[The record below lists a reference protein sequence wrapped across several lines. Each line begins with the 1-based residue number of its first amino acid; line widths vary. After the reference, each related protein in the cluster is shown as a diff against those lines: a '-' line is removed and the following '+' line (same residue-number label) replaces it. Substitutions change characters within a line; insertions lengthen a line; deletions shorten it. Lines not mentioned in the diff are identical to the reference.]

1 MEPLVD
7 IGDRIKISLKPSDI
21 VNYDFDTSN
30 LSINEQTK
38 LIAIVTKIKK
48 CNQEKFQSI
57 YKYTLKIIDSNVEVK
72 TRLACLSW
80 KPIKRKVASLS
91 LTSSSSSSQ
100 LPVHKYILAPMVGA
114 SELPFRLLC
123 RKYGAQLAYTPMMN
137 SERFAVDS
145 EYRKQ
150 EFQTTPSD
158 RPLVA
163 HFSGNDP
170 QVLFA
175 AAKHIENS
183 ADAIDLNLGC
193 PQRIAHAGHF
203 GSYLLDEED
212 RPLVINIVKTLSS
225 NLKIPVF
232 VKIRLLSTLKD
243 TIKLCFQLAAAGSAL
258 IAIHARHRVNLVGR
272 EGAGARDGAALLD
285 QVKAIKE
292 AFLKNNEYKHV
303 IIISNGN
310 VVTYKDV
317 EDNLKLTRADGVM
330 SAEGLL
336 DDPALFFPTLDSTH
350 NSDLSTTH
358 TNKKHKSSSSSSASG
373 TTTSTSSSSS
383 HITVKPTP
391 IELAIEY
398 LDLVNTYPTALKT
411 VIFHIRRMLK
421 DLLLQYDL
429 LETLVNAVDM
439 GEVRTTVLTVQR
451 YEASG
456 GFLEDQD
463 RLRRAKE
470 AAERRKIQESKRK
483 EYEKR
488 IVRKAKREGKD
499 LSFYLELGA
508 QMPSV
513 QELQAYRTMS
523 KEESFGIWKA
533 KHSQHCYSYH
543 LYQHE
548 GGRRCDRDRTCAF
561 LHIDPTY
568 DHSEKE
574 VFG

>member
-1 MEPLVD
+1 MVPLVD
-7 IGDRIKISLKPSDI
+7 IGDRIKISLRPTDI
-21 VNYDFDTSN
+21 INYDFDTSN
-30 LSINEQTK
+30 LSIDQQTK
-38 LIAIVTKIKK
+38 LIAVVTKIKK
-48 CNQEKFQSI
+48 CNQEKFNSM
-57 YKYTLKIIDSNVEVK
+57 YKYTLKLVESNAIIK
-72 TRLACLSW
+72 TRLACLIW
-80 KPIKRKVASLS
+80 KPIKRKAPLLS
-91 LTSSSSSSQ
+91 PSSSPL

-123 RKYGAQLAYTPMMN
+123 RKYGTQLAYTPMMN
-137 SERFAVDS
+137 SERFAVDA
-145 EYRKQ
+145 EYREQ
-150 EFQTTPSD
+150 EFQTTPLD

-170 QVLFA
+170 QVLLA

-225 NLKIPVF
+225 NLAIPVF

-292 AFLKNNEYKHV
+292 AFLKSDEYKHM

-310 VVTYKDV
+310 VITYSDV
-317 EDNLKLTRADGVM
+317 EENLKLTRADGVM

-358 TNKKHKSSSSSSASG
+358 RNKKLKPSSSSSS
-373 TTTSTSSSSS
+373 TSNSSSHSSSS

-398 LDLVNTYPTALKT
+398 LDLINTHPTALKT

-429 LETLVNAVDM
+429 LETCVNAVDFC
-439 GEVRTTVLTVQR
+439 EVRTTVLTVQR

-470 AAERRKIQESKRK
+470 AAERRKIQEGKRK
-483 EYEKR
+483 EFEKR
-488 IVRKAKREGKD
+488 MIRKAKREGKD
-499 LSFYLELGA
+499 ISFYLELGA
-508 QMPSV
+508 QLPSV
-513 QELQAYRTMS
+513 QELQTYRTMS
-523 KEESFGIWKA
+523 KDESFAIWKA

-543 LYQHE
+543 LYEYE
-548 GGRRCDRDRTCAF
+548 GGQRCDRDRTCAF